1 VSAVATIPSAA
12 MTPADLA
19 ELMSAFTDV
28 TSRLQRTHET
38 LQHEVV
44 RLQGELREANE
55 QLQRSRRLAALGEM
69 AAGIAHEVRNPLGS
83 IGLYA
88 RMLEQDLADRPAERA
103 TATKIAAAVRGLDA
117 IVGDVLSF
125 ARELR
130 VSCERLSAADL
141 LVRAAELCIADG
153 RCPGLRVS
161 GPGRDAELWAD
172 GIQAQ
177 QALINVVRNA
187 VQAMEECEPPQGG
200 HVLQLGVSVGEGGEV
215 ILGVADTGPGVG
227 EDVVERMFNPFFTTR
242 RTGTGLGLPIVHR
255 IMDAHGGQVRVY
267 SDARRPGSRG
277 ATFELVFPA
286 PAAAGDREPGE
297 ACVIVTTSGKAAR
310 SAVAG
315 GQG

>member
-1 VSAVATIPSAA
+1 

-19 ELMSAFTDV
+19 ELMSAFTEV
-28 TSRLQRTHET
+28 TSRLQRTHES

-44 RLQGELREANE
+44 RLQEELREANE

-88 RMLEQDLADRPAERA
+88 RMLEQDLGDRPSEKA
-103 TATKIAAAVRGLDA
+103 TASKIAAAVRGLDA

-141 LVRAAELCIADG
+141 LERAAELCMADC
-153 RCPGLRVS
+153 RCRDVRIV

-177 QALINVVRNA
+177 QALINIVRNA
-187 VQAMEECEPPQGG
+187 IQSMDECEPPQGG
-200 HVLQLGVSVGEGGEV
+200 HVLSLGVSMGDAGEV
-215 ILGVADTGPGVG
+215 ILAVADTGPGVG
-227 EDVVERMFNPFFTTR
+227 QDVIERMFNPFFTTR

-267 SDARRPGSRG
+267 SNAARLPGSRG

-286 PAAAGDREPGE
+286 RAARDEREPGG
-297 ACVIVTTSGKAAR
+297 ACVVVTKSGKAAR